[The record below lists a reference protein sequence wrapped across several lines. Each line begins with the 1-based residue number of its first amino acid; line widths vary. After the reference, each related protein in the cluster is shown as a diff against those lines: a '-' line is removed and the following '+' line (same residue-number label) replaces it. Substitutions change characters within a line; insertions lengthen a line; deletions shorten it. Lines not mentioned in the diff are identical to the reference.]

1 MLDPTV
7 FSVVVSGV
15 ATISAGASIEDD
27 EEDEEAEE
35 EDEDEEDDE
44 EDEEEDDEEDD
55 KEGKG
60 LRSVGL
66 PRENVRGSRPSIRPY
81 RMAMGITVSVT

>member
-7 FSVVVSGV
+7 FSVVVSGG

-27 EEDEEAEE
+27 EAEAEE
-35 EDEDEEDDE
+35 DDDEEDEEDDE
-44 EDEEEDDEEDD
+44 DDEDDEEDD

-81 RMAMGITVSVT
+81 RIAMGITVSVT